1 MIHITF
7 EYLIHEEKAVVAGS
21 KVEALEAEGSKLR
34 KKLIIM
40 TDEGRGLQIEYLYRF
55 QIWVYNV
62 SPNLPSGSCTTYHHH
77 PTKTSLSSSLVPCKE
92 R

>member
-7 EYLIHEEKAVVAGS
+7 EYLIHEEKAVMAGS

-40 TDEGRGLQIEYLYRF
+40 TDEG
-55 QIWVYNV
+55 NV
-62 SPNLPSGSCTTYHHH
+62 TTEKVKDLVEEL
-77 PTKTSLSSSLVPCKE
+77 KTEKLLMVQKDE
-92 R
+92 QL